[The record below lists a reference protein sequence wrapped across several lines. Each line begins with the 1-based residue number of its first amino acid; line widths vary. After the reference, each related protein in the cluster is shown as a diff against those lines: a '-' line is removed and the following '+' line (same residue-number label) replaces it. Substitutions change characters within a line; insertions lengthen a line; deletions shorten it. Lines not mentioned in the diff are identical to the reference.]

1 MAHTFSTNTH
11 KSTKPVPFHYM
22 ELQRC
27 VPWEGG
33 LAFAWQ
39 MIVARSLHDK
49 KAKKG
54 QIQNHELK

>member
-1 MAHTFSTNTH
+1 
-11 KSTKPVPFHYM
+11 M